1 VEASVQHKGGA
12 GRIALN
18 AGVVLLTI
26 LALSP
31 FLWFV
36 TMGLK
41 NDEDIMAGSSGFLF
55 VPTLEHYREL
65 LTPEFIRPFGN
76 SLAASLIS
84 TVLSLLIGV
93 PGAYA
98 LARAPLKRER
108 PLSLLILASRM
119 VPPIAFTIPYFLAY
133 RYIGLLDTVTG
144 LVVIYMTFNLSLVV
158 WLMRTFFESTPRS
171 LEEAAWIDGA
181 SLWTTFRS
189 VILPL
194 CTPAV
199 MTTGVLCFIY
209 SWNDFF
215 FALTLTRT
223 QAMTAPVQVVNFM
236 NYQGWEWGKIAA
248 SGTAILLP
256 VFLFS
261 ILMRR
266 FLVHGMTA
274 GAVKG

>member
-1 VEASVQHKGGA
+1 MPSS
-12 GRIALN
+12 GRLALN
-18 AGVVLLTI
+18 TAVVLLTG
-26 LALSP
+26 LVLSP

-36 TMGLK
+36 SMGLK
-41 NDEDIMAGSSGFLF
+41 SDDDIMAGSASLLF
-55 VPTLEHYREL
+55 TPTLENFRGL
-65 LTPEFIRPFGN
+65 MNAEFLWPFGN
-76 SLAASLIS
+76 SLSASLTS
-84 TVLSLLIGV
+84 TALALLIGV

-98 LARAPLKRER
+98 LARAPLRAER

-133 RYIGLLDTVTG
+133 RYAGLLDTVTG
-144 LVVIYMTFNLSLVV
+144 LVLIYLTFNLSLVV
-158 WLMRTFFESTPRS
+158 WLMRTFFEASPRS

-189 VILPL
+189 VVLPM
-194 CTPAV
+194 CMPAV
-199 MTTGVLCFIY
+199 MTTGILCFIY

-223 QAMTAPVQVVNFM
+223 KAMTAPVQVVNFM

-248 SGTAILLP
+248 SGTLILLP
-256 VFLFS
+256 VFVFS
-261 ILMRR
+261 LLMRR

>member
-1 VEASVQHKGGA
+1 MRNRSAA
-12 GRIALN
+12 GRVALN
-18 AGVVLLTI
+18 FGVVLLTI
-26 LALSP
+26 LALAP

-36 TMGLK
+36 SMGFK
-41 NDEDIMAGSSGFLF
+41 SDDDIIAGSASLF
-55 VPTLEHYREL
+55 FTPTLENYLGL
-65 LTPEFIRPFGN
+65 LTQEFIRPFGN
-76 SLAASLIS
+76 SLAASLTS

-98 LARAPLKRER
+98 LARAPLRSER

-119 VPPIAFTIPYFLAY
+119 VPPIAFTIPYFLVY
-133 RYIGLLDTVTG
+133 RYVGLLDTITG
-144 LVVIYMTFNLSLVV
+144 LVLIYMTFNLSLVV

-181 SLWTTFRS
+181 SLWMTFCR
-189 VILPL
+189 VVLPL

-223 QAMTAPVQVVNFM
+223 KAMTAPVQVVNFM

-248 SGTAILLP
+248 SGTLILLP
-256 VFLFS
+256 VFVFS
-261 ILMRR
+261 LLMRR

>member
-1 VEASVQHKGGA
+1 MQSKDGT

-18 AGVVLLTI
+18 AGVVLLTV

-36 TMGLK
+36 SLGLK
-41 NDEDIMAGSSGFLF
+41 SDEDIMAGSSSLLF
-55 VPTLEHYREL
+55 VPTLEHYL
-65 LTPEFIRPFGN
+65 GLMTPEFIRPFGN
-76 SLAASLIS
+76 SLAASLTS

-98 LARAPLKRER
+98 LARAPLRSER

-133 RYIGLLDTVTG
+133 RNIGLLDTVAG
-144 LVVIYMTFNLSLVV
+144 LVLIYMTFNLSLVV
-158 WLMRTFFESTPRS
+158 WLMRTFFESIPRS

-181 SLWTTFRS
+181 SLWSTFRS
-189 VILPL
+189 VVLPL
-194 CTPAV
+194 TTPAV

-223 QAMTAPVQVVNFM
+223 KAMTAPVQVVNYM

-248 SGTAILLP
+248 SGTLILLP
-256 VFLFS
+256 VFVFS
-261 ILMRR
+261 LLMRR